1 MEAGA
6 VGGVNIYNA
15 AVNPIMLPQAI
26 AYAAA
31 SSPRVV
37 GEVAYKAGMSAT
49 RLKALLD
56 YLEKS
61 QGLSGSVSALRNEK

>member
-31 SSPRVV
+31 SSARI
-37 GEVAYKAGMSAT
+37 AWRSCI
-49 RLKALLD
+49 
-56 YLEKS
+56 
-61 QGLSGSVSALRNEK
+61 